1 MDIQPGYIK
10 LHQNGSLQQRTDLAK
25 KQLTQCT
32 LCPHECGVNRTIN
45 LGFCKATD
53 KALVSSYGP
62 HFGEEPELVGVNGSG
77 TIFFGYCNMRCVFC
91 QNFELS
97 FGGEGDLISNES
109 LANILTSL
117 QNDYHCHNINF
128 VSPTHFVPNIL
139 EALVIAVDK
148 GLRIPLVYNCG
159 GYEKLETLQLLDG
172 IIDIYMPDFK
182 YIFNE
187 KGIKYSNVKDY
198 ATQVKHSLIEMN
210 RQVGGLK
217 VDDRGIAYGG
227 LIIRHLMM
235 PGGLEETKLI
245 LEFMSNE
252 LSKDCL
258 VNIMDQYYPTHQAHK
273 YTEINEKVKEQDWEE
288 ALSYAAKLG
297 LRTVL

>member
-1 MDIQPGYIK
+1 MDFQPGYIK
-10 LHQNGSLQQRTDLAK
+10 LHQTGSLQQRANLAK
-25 KQLTQCT
+25 KHIIKCT
-32 LCPHECGVNRTIN
+32 LCPHECEVNRTKN

-53 KALVSSYGP
+53 QALVSNYGP
-62 HFGEEPELVGVNGSG
+62 HFGEEPELVGINGSG

-109 LANILTSL
+109 LAQIMTSL
-117 QNDYHCHNINF
+117 QNNFHCHNINF
-128 VSPTHFVPNIL
+128 VSPTLFVPHIL
-139 EALVIAVDK
+139 EAIVIAVEK
-148 GLRIPLVYNCG
+148 GLKIPLVYNCG

-172 IIDIYMPDFK
+172 IIDVYMPDFK
-182 YIFNE
+182 FILDE

-198 ATQVKHSLIEMN
+198 PSHVKQSLIEMD

-217 VDDRGIAYGG
+217 LDHRGIANKG

-245 LEFMSNE
+245 LEFIANE

-258 VNIMDQYYPTHQAHK
+258 VNIMDQYYPSHQAHK
-273 YTEINEKVKEQDWEE
+273 YKEINQEIKEQDWEK
-288 ALSYAAKLG
+288 ALSYATKLG